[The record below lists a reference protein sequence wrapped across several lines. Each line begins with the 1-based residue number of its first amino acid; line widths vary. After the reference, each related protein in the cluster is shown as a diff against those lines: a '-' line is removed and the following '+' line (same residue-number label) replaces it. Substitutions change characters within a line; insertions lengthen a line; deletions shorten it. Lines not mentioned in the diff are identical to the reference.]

1 MTGGRRK
8 LRARQFMIGTVGKAG
23 YSMHG
28 EQRNIQILVGKPEE
42 RRQHGSPRRR
52 WEVILITDV
61 DRINLARERDKR
73 QADVNT
79 VMNIWV
85 Q

>member
-1 MTGGRRK
+1 
-8 LRARQFMIGTVGKAG
+8 MIGTVGKVG

-52 WEVILITDV
+52 WETILM
-61 DRINLARERDKR
+61 RI
-73 QADVNT
+73 
-79 VMNIWV
+79 
-85 Q
+85 